1 VQFSYRDKVSE
12 TDGLPAP
19 ERRRAMFCVMLG
31 LALTNLSSAVVN
43 IALPDVSHSFAI
55 SDASSVWVVNAYQ
68 LAAIVCLLPVSTIGE
83 TLGLKRIYVIGLTIF
98 TLASLGCALSPTL
111 AALVCARL
119 VQGVGAACLS
129 VASTALARVIYPR
142 SMASEGLALVALA
155 VAVPTALGPTIA
167 AMILAVATWPWLFMV
182 NVPLGGLALLLF
194 FKVTPPGVRV
204 ARPFDPIGTALNALA
219 FGLLVVGV
227 GALGADEPRLGIGEM
242 IAGLVC
248 FALLFRQQS
257 RHAAPM
263 LPFDLLRMPI
273 FVLSVFT
280 SICSYASQ
288 ILAFISLPFL
298 FERELHLTPVHTG
311 LLITAWPAMT
321 AVAATIAGRLLARY
335 SAALL
340 SSIGMAILALG
351 LLLMIVLPDAPADWD
366 VAWRLALCGLGFGL
380 FQTPNNTVM
389 MTAGPVDRSSAAA
402 GMNAVARF
410 VGWTLGSALVALI
423 FSVGGTGATAIC
435 LGVGSAFAA
444 IGAAASGARL
454 TGRMR

>member
-83 TLGLKRIYVIGLTIF
+83 TLGLKRIYVIGLTVF

-155 VAVPTALGPTIA
+155 VAVPTALGPTVA

-194 FKVTPPGVRV
+194 FKVTPPGARV
-204 ARPFDPIGTALNALA
+204 ARPFDPIGTTLNALA

-227 GALGADEPRLGIGEM
+227 GALGADEPGLGIGEM

-248 FALLFRQQS
+248 FAFLFRQQR

-263 LPFDLLRMPI
+263 LPFDLLRMPV

-321 AVAATIAGRLLARY
+321 AVAALIAGRLLARY

-351 LLLMIVLPDAPADWD
+351 LLLMIVLPDAPANWD
-366 VAWRLALCGLGFGL
+366 VAWRLALCGIGFGL

-444 IGAAASGARL
+444 VGAAASGARL
-454 TGRMR
+454 AGRMR